1 MKTIPLLFS
10 FTICFSLFAGQDAK
24 QVTYL
29 GIHTDKLAPSTTH
42 QLDLPQGIYLEVI
55 HVGEGSPAQKAGL
68 QAFDILRKFD
78 DQILI
83 NQDQLKQLVRMKKPG
98 DSVTLDLLRKGE
110 SLTIPVRLEKTLEK
124 PKERFSRKDPFQS
137 PQFPDNFFMD
147 SDIFGNERIRDLF
160 EREFRNR
167 PRSAMPDFFNRRPK
181 GASPSDP
188 NNGPVHQPDADV
200 QSFSF
205 SSSQNQV
212 VKTDDDGTLH
222 YTEKDGEKFLRATNP
237 QGELVFE
244 GPVNTEDERKSL
256 PKGLLKRL
264 KALENQ

>member
-1 MKTIPLLFS
+1 MKSIPLFFC

-29 GIHTDKLAPSTTH
+29 GIHTDKLSPSTTH

-83 NQDQLKQLVRMKKPG
+83 NQDQLKQLVRMKDPG
-98 DSVTLDLLRKGE
+98 DSVSFDLLRRAK
-110 SLTIPVRLEKTLEK
+110 SMDITVRLEETIEK
-124 PKERFSRKDPFQS
+124 ANSFSRKDPF
-137 PQFPDNFFMD
+137 FNDFFMD
-147 SDIFGNERIRDLF
+147 HDPFGNNRIRDLF

-181 GASPSDP
+181 GALPSDP

-212 VKTDDDGTLH
+212 VQTDDDGTLH

>member
-1 MKTIPLLFS
+1 MKSIPLFFC
-10 FTICFSLFAGQDAK
+10 FTICFSLFAGQDTK

-29 GIHTDKLAPSTTH
+29 GIHTDKLSPSTTH

-83 NQDQLKQLVRMKKPG
+83 NQDQLKQLVRMKDPG
-98 DSVTLDLLRKGE
+98 DSVSFDLLRRGKSMDITVQLE
-110 SLTIPVRLEKTLEK
+110 ETIENANS
-124 PKERFSRKDPFQS
+124 FSRKDPFSTISLWTMTLLETTASVTSLNGSFAIAQGLRCLTFS
-137 PQFPDNFFMD
+137 IVGRRGLHLLIPTMD
-147 SDIFGNERIRDLF
+147 RST
-160 EREFRNR
+160 NR
-167 PRSAMPDFFNRRPK
+167 MRMS
-181 GASPSDP
+181 SPS
-188 NNGPVHQPDADV
+188 A
-200 QSFSF
+200 
-205 SSSQNQV
+205 
-212 VKTDDDGTLH
+212 
-222 YTEKDGEKFLRATNP
+222 FLRAKTKWYRPMTMEPCITPKKTVKNSC
-237 QGELVFE
+237 GLRILREKLVFE